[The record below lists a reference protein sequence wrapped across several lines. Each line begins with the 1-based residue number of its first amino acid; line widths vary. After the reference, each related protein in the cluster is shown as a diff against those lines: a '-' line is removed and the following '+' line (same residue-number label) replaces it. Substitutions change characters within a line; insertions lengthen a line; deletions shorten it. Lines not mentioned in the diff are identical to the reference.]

1 MMNKLLLKSLFILL
15 ISPVVFTLLM
25 IGVYSLPVEPMFTH
39 AAASVDVYQE
49 NRIDYWTGLENSYFS
64 NMEPYTDYLMINTAT
79 FPTTRETVVHDA
91 VNNPQK
97 FSEKLEWDEPFFLH
111 LSGDDSKLEDTIY
124 PRFWHGY
131 MIWLKPML
139 LFFNIS
145 EIRIINLY
153 LTIALC
159 GLCLILLYKEF
170 GWLMCIAFSAVLF
183 IMNPLLSVLTL
194 QGDALTIPLAAIIF
208 MIWKK
213 DWLKENRRYVYF
225 FLTLGIITSFIMFLT
240 YPLVT
245 LALPLTVWILMNRD
259 GSLKE
264 LLATGLAC
272 GLVWAVGFAFNWAAK
287 WAVSYLLTGYNAI
300 ADAAERAARPY
311 TEGGSFNTT
320 FYWVFMNNLY
330 VINVKPFKF
339 VYRLTAVL
347 LAAGTALTWHRKKEF
362 SIRIPAAVC
371 LLIIAVLPLA
381 WYFVMRSH
389 SAVHLWWSHKELAIS
404 FFALFCLPQA
414 IVKEK

>member
-79 FPTTRETVVHDA
+79 FPTTKETVVYDA

-159 GLCLILLYKEF
+159 GLCLILLYREF

-225 FLTLGIITSFIMFLT
+225 FLILGIITSFIMFLT

-320 FYWVFMNNLY
+320 FYWVFMNNL
-330 VINVKPFKF
+330 
-339 VYRLTAVL
+339 
-347 LAAGTALTWHRKKEF
+347 
-362 SIRIPAAVC
+362 
-371 LLIIAVLPLA
+371 
-381 WYFVMRSH
+381 
-389 SAVHLWWSHKELAIS
+389 
-404 FFALFCLPQA
+404 
-414 IVKEK
+414 

>member
-1 MMNKLLLKSLFILL
+1 M
-15 ISPVVFTLLM
+15 M
-25 IGVYSLPVEPMFTH
+25 IGVYALPVAPMFAH
-39 AAASVDVYQE
+39 AAESIDVYQE

-79 FPTTRETVVHDA
+79 FPTTKETVVYDA

-159 GLCLILLYKEF
+159 GLCLILLYREF

-194 QGDALTIPLAAIIF
+194 QGDALTTPLAAIIF

-225 FLTLGIITSFIMFLT
+225 FLILGIITSFIMFLT

-245 LALPLTVWILMNRD
+245 LALPLTVWILMNRE

-264 LLATGLAC
+264 LLTIGLAC
-272 GLVWAVGFAFNWAAK
+272 GLTWAVGFAFNWAAK
-287 WAVSYLLTGYNAI
+287 WAVSYLLTDYNAI

-347 LAAGTALTWHRKKEF
+347 LAAVTALTWYRKKEF

-371 LLIIAVLPLA
+371 LLIIALLPLA

-404 FFALFCLPQA
+404 FFALFCLPQVF
-414 IVKEK
+414 IKEK